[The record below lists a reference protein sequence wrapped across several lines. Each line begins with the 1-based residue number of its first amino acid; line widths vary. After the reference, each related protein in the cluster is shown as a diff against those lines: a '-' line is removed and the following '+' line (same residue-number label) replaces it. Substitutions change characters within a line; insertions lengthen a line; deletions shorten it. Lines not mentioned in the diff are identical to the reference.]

1 MWNKG
6 RLYKFVLY
14 DSSRQQVF
22 LTATDHVD
30 VFDLQSQAFRAA
42 IQPPPN
48 GPPPNAA
55 LRGLA
60 LTPDHS
66 QLVVAD
72 FGAQSVYLIDPD
84 GPVASGAKVV
94 VGGAAG
100 HINSGPSRVAATG
113 AQTVFVGL
121 SGEGS
126 STGVCN
132 ACLGQLNIAAGP
144 PVYQPAPQPEVTSLT
159 GAPLLQAD
167 ASGDTVY
174 LTFSSAPGVPVASWS
189 ASTPNDFTV
198 SSANDLA
205 HDLAVSSDGT
215 MFAMRTGSQTEIRGA
230 DLSLVAAPTP
240 AELESIAQRV
250 AVPGLTHPSG
260 ALVYEPFLDGPAP
273 SAPPASGIHGGIDI
287 RDAHNGRLRL
297 RVMLPEPFAML
308 STDVDGLHGNF
319 LTSDE
324 FGQRLFAVTAS
335 GLTIVQLA
343 NVPLGFGSAAPASG
357 AAAGGTG
364 VTIRGSG
371 FQSATKVSLGGKQA
385 SVTFKDMNTINIVTP
400 ALSPGPQQLVLI
412 NPDGEFAAFDA
423 AFFAQ

>member
-1 MWNKG
+1 M
-6 RLYKFVLY
+6 LY

-30 VFDLQSQAFRAA
+30 AFDAQNLVFRPA

-60 LTPDHS
+60 MTPDHS

-84 GPVASGAKVV
+84 GAVANGAKVS
-94 VGGAAG
+94 VGGVAG
-100 HINSGPSRVAATG
+100 YINSGPPRVAATS
-113 AQTVFVGL
+113 AQTIFVAL

-126 STGVCN
+126 STGACN
-132 ACLGQLNIAAGP
+132 ACLGQLNITAGP

-167 ASGDTVY
+167 ATGDTVY
-174 LTFSSAPGVPVASWS
+174 LTFSTAPGGPVASWS
-189 ASTPNDFTV
+189 ASAPNNFTV

-215 MFAMRTGSQTEIRGA
+215 MFAMRARNQTELRGA
-230 DLSLVAAPTP
+230 DLSLVAVPTS
-240 AELESIAQRV
+240 ADLESISQRV
-250 AVPGLTHPSG
+250 AVPGLTMHPTG
-260 ALVYEPFLDGPAP
+260 ALLYEPFLDGPAP
-273 SAPPASGIHGGIDI
+273 SAPPATGIHGGIDI

-308 STDVDGLHGNF
+308 STDVDALHGNF
-319 LTSDE
+319 LTTDE
-324 FGQRLFAVTAS
+324 FGQRLFAITAS
-335 GLTIVQLA
+335 GLTLVQLA
-343 NVPLGFGSAAPASG
+343 NVPLGFGSLAPASG
-357 AAAGGTG
+357 AAAGGTT
-364 VTIRGSG
+364 VILRGSG

-385 SVTFKDMNTINIVTP
+385 SVTIKDMNTLSIVTP

-412 NPDGEFAAFDA
+412 NPDGEFVAFDA

>member
-1 MWNKG
+1 M
-6 RLYKFVLY
+6 
-14 DSSRQQVF
+14 
-22 LTATDHVD
+22 
-30 VFDLQSQAFRAA
+30 
-42 IQPPPN
+42 
-48 GPPPNAA
+48 
-55 LRGLA
+55 
-60 LTPDHS
+60 
-66 QLVVAD
+66 VVAD

-84 GPVASGAKVV
+84 GAVANGAKVA
-94 VGGAAG
+94 VGGVAG
-100 HINSGPSRVAATG
+100 YLNSGPARVVATS

-126 STGVCN
+126 STGACN

-167 ASGDTVY
+167 ASGDAVY
-174 LTFSSAPGVPVASWS
+174 LTFSSAPGGPVASWS
-189 ASTPNDFTV
+189 ASAPNDFTV

-230 DLSLVAAPTP
+230 DLSLVSAPTS
-240 AELESIAQRV
+240 AELEGIAQRV
-250 AVPGLTHPSG
+250 AVPGLTLHTTG
-260 ALVYEPFLDGPAP
+260 ALVYELFLDGPAP
-273 SAPPASGIHGGIDI
+273 AAPPATGIHGGIDI
-287 RDAHNGRLRL
+287 REAHNGRLRL

-343 NVPLGFGSAAPASG
+343 NVALGFGSVAPASG
-357 AAAGGTG
+357 AAAGGTS

-371 FQSATKVSLGGKQA
+371 FQSATKVTLGGKPA
-385 SVTFKDMNTINIVTP
+385 SVTFKDMNT
-400 ALSPGPQQLVLI
+400 LI
-412 NPDGEFAAFDA
+412 SLRPRFRQAHNSLF
-423 AFFAQ
+423 